1 MTLRDLVEKLDLSVC
16 CAGGTLDREVT
27 GGYTGDLLSDV
38 MAHSR
43 PGEAWITIQMHV
55 NVVAVASLKELSA
68 IIIVNGRTP
77 AADTLAKAAKEEIPI
92 LASGMSA
99 FEISGRLHR
108 LGIGGAT

>member
-1 MTLRDLVEKLDLSVC
+1 MTVRDMVEKLGLSVC
-16 CAGGTLDREVT
+16 CAGQTLDREVT
-27 GGYTGDLLSDV
+27 GGYTGDLLSDI

-68 IIIVNGRTP
+68 IIIANGRTP
-77 AADTLAKAAKEEIPI
+77 AADTLAKAAEETVTI

-108 LGIGGAT
+108 LGVGGET